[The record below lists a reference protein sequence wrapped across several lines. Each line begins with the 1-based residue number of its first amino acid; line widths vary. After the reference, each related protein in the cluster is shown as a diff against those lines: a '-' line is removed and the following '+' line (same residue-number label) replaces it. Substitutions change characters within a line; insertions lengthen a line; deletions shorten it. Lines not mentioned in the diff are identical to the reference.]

1 MKMIPSPDAGQIL
14 LLVTPYVGGQA
25 VFDLVARLALQGN
38 LEVVDGGN
46 TFNAYHV
53 VRVLRRATP
62 AYAQAMERI
71 RLARAFTCYQMAALL
86 EDLERAPRSG
96 VPLLALDF
104 LSTFADQNVATPER
118 RRLLKD
124 CLSRLHRL
132 CRLGPVGVWV
142 RARTVVPPEM
152 SEFLERM
159 ERSSARVWRL
169 DHAPSAGPIQPALL

>member
-1 MKMIPSPDAGQIL
+1 
-14 LLVTPYVGGQA
+14 
-25 VFDLVARLALQGN
+25 
-38 LEVVDGGN
+38 
-46 TFNAYHV
+46 
-53 VRVLRRATP
+53 
-62 AYAQAMERI
+62 MERI